1 MRLDEI
7 TNSVLTEKNWIKI
20 DSEKKGMF
28 KGKGKEEIDSEKSA
42 LKKKHANQKGPIS
55 AADKTKMHEL
65 EFASRAKSK
74 KGLE

>member
-7 TNSVLTEKNWIKI
+7 TSSPLTEKNWIKT
-20 DSEKKGMF
+20 DPAKKGMF
-28 KGKGKEEIDSEKSA
+28 DGKSKAEIDSEKAA